1 MQYILLDSSAS
12 GSGRN
17 GRPTH
22 HTPSSGAPRIPI
34 LITCINETS
43 SEFHTCPSAAT
54 CPSPS
59 AASSS
64 KQRPAPSTTTCP
76 EYFRYIHSD
85 LSPWRDAGITR
96 ETVERAR
103 DKATFR
109 LVVVAGRAYVEKY
122 RPAFQTRDV
131 FTLWGILQLLARYPG
146 CVPDLDLM
154 FFCDDTPVVHAAA
167 YPDPSMAPPLFMY
180 CKNDSALGIVF
191 PDRDILGLA
200 GSEHPA
206 VGTVPGGGGARD
218 PASALGNPDVG
229 GLRSDLMRCN
239 ASDNGKD
246 WNARLVRQDWEDAD
260 WNGFKDSNLAKQC
273 TYRYKIYVQGRTWS
287 VSQKYILACGSPM
300 LRIDTPFH
308 NFFSRGLVA
317 GKHYW
322 PIDAARMC
330 PSIKS
335 AVDWGNAHPVQAQRM
350 GEEGSSFA
358 RDELSMDYVYD
369 YMLHQLT
376 QYAWLLRYR
385 PTVPENATELCLE
398 SMACPV
404 DGCAGEFM
412 MESMEKYA
420 ADYEPCSL
428 PPPFTLYYKV
438 GQRVEEVG
446 SKVKRM
452 EEREWKET

>member
-1 MQYILLDSSAS
+1 MAVDQIEQGRSTPKLWRPTRDAGLLIGGLVVLALLIGTTSTVWINHGSSFILLRSSAS

-34 LITCINETS
+34 FITCINETS
-43 SEFHTCPSAAT
+43 SSFHTCPSAAAT

-64 KQRPAPSTTTCP
+64 YKQRPAPTTTTCP

-85 LSPWRDAGITR
+85 LSPWCDTGITR
-96 ETVERAR
+96 VAVERAR

-146 CVPDLDLM
+146 RFPDLDLM

-167 YPDPSMAPPLFMY
+167 YPDLSMAPPLFMY
-180 CKNDSALGIVF
+180 CKNDMNIRPWAPFLEEVEREIRRV
-191 PDRDILGLA
+191 PWLDREPYA
-200 GSEHPA
+200 FWK
-206 VGTVPGGGGARD
+206 
-218 PASALGNPDVG
+218 GNPDVG

-239 ASDNGKD
+239 ASDNGTD
-246 WNARLVRQDWEDAD
+246 WNAPRQARLGRCRPEWLQRLQFGKTMHLQLQDLYARE
-260 WNGFKDSNLAKQC
+260 NVVGEPE
-273 TYRYKIYVQGRTWS
+273 VH
-287 VSQKYILACGSPM
+287 P
-300 LRIDTPFH
+300 
-308 NFFSRGLVA
+308 GL
-317 GKHYW
+317 W
-322 PIDAARMC
+322 LPDAAHRHTL
-330 PSIKS
+330 PRLFLQS
-335 AVDWGNAHPVQAQRM
+335 AVDWGNAHPVHAQRM

-376 QYAWLLRYR
+376 QYARLLRYR
-385 PTVPENATELCLE
+385 PTVPKNATEL
-398 SMACPV
+398 
-404 DGCAGEFM
+404 
-412 MESMEKYA
+412 
-420 ADYEPCSL
+420 
-428 PPPFTLYYKV
+428 
-438 GQRVEEVG
+438 
-446 SKVKRM
+446 
-452 EEREWKET
+452 